1 MATQL
6 QSRYAQT
13 DQTTQVAPGQ
23 AREVE
28 SAGVTRWLWI
38 WVTIGLLVVLVV
50 IAFLI
55 GITNALVSIDDALG
69 VASPDLTEVG
79 GHVQPLPEQID
90 TVNGTLGSI
99 DTALVPVPGQAETIV
114 SELSTIRA
122 SLQQVDSSLIATL
135 NSLGNTSSSLQTTG
149 GGLIGT
155 GDTLRAV
162 EGIAFQIRDLLEVT
176 QSTGAPAGTG
186 TAADNIWMRV
196 DIANGVLT
204 AAEADATN
212 ILSNL
217 QHTDGH
223 LESICTSIPTPG
235 PC

>member
-6 QSRYAQT
+6 QSRYADT
-13 DQTTQVAPGQ
+13 DRTAQVSSGQ
-23 AREVE
+23 AGEVE

-55 GITNALVSIDDALG
+55 GITNALVAIDDALG
-69 VASPDLTEVG
+69 VATPDLEEVG
-79 GHVQPLPEQID
+79 GHVQPLPDQID
-90 TVNGTLGSI
+90 TVNGTLASI
-99 DTALVPVPGQAETIV
+99 DESLLPVPGQAETIV
-114 SELSTIRA
+114 NELSTIRA
-122 SLQQVDSSLIATL
+122 ALQQVDSSLIATL
-135 NSLGNTSSSLQTTG
+135 NSLGNTSSSLQGTG
-149 GGLIGT
+149 GGLVT
-155 GDTLRAV
+155 TSDTLRTV

-186 TAADNIWMRV
+186 LAAENIWMRV

-204 AAEADATN
+204 SAKGDTGEVS
-212 ILSNL
+212 SNL
-217 QHTDGH
+217 VHTDAH
-223 LESICTSIPTPG
+223 LESICTALPTPG